1 MINKDKHMIK
11 ITGFKY
17 DNAIFDIEGVLYED
31 MDNIQTFELT
41 SIYATNN
48 ANLLEYLGFETVN
61 NTERKAFNAIVE
73 KVE

>member
-61 NTERKAFNAIVE
+61 NIERKAFNAIVE